1 MLLVCVNYKE
11 GCHNGQQFPHTHR
24 LCVWLLLWLWINR
37 VVFLFYGALEANL
50 WIKWRVW
57 KGLCMGMKMAIWH
70 GACDKGHPEIESLA
84 LMWCVALHSW
94 SENDVW
100 NADCLVLSLPRPKGP
115 QLKLKYEPANHV
127 FQIFVGPISCP
138 LGRHIYPYVIRRLN
152 SFKRRTQKKHRN
164 CCSTLMKILFE

>member
-37 VVFLFYGALEANL
+37 VVFLFFGALEANL

-70 GACDKGHPEIESLA
+70 GACDKGHSSRNRIIGNDVVSSIAFLKWK
-84 LMWCVALHSW
+84 WCVECW
-94 SENDVW
+94 
-100 NADCLVLSLPRPKGP
+100 LSCPLPRPKGP
-115 QLKLKYEPANHV
+115 QLKYEPANHV